1 MDCDKHVRSLEQAS
15 MIAKA
20 VRGYAA
26 RLEGQFAGVPQCE
39 EIKSVQAGKLSL
51 LLKRQLPFRCID
63 GLGPKVKPGR
73 QDQIL

>member
-1 MDCDKHVRSLEQAS
+1 

-39 EIKSVQAGKLSL
+39 DQARAGREAQSITQKTTSL
-51 LLKRQLPFRCID
+51 
-63 GLGPKVKPGR
+63 
-73 QDQIL
+73 